1 MATCPRCMGP
11 LTDDH
16 RCPRAQSRR
25 LLGVGAPILVGVFVG
40 VMACFGLFERPHP
53 MVVLFAGLL
62 GGLLADA
69 LRRAVVPRV

>member
-16 RCPRAQSRR
+16 RCPRARSRR
-25 LLGVGAPILVGVFVG
+25 LLRTTAPILVGVLVG
-40 VMACFGLFERPHP
+40 VVASFGLLDRPHP
-53 MVVLFAGLL
+53 LVVVCAALL

-69 LRRAVVPRV
+69 LRRAVVPGV